1 MYFVYCDNLI
11 MESKQVMLCILPE
24 CAKTCLMTTKVGLF
38 KCFQS
43 LNLLNKGGGGG
54 GGGSYPLFL
63 KFEKRPV
70 S

>member
-11 MESKQVMLCILPE
+11 MESKQVMLCILQE

-38 KCFQS
+38 KCFFQS

-54 GGGSYPLFL
+54 GGGGVTHFS
-63 KFEKRPV
+63 
-70 S
+70 

>member
-1 MYFVYCDNLI
+1 MYLYFVYCDNLI
-11 MESKQVMLCILPE
+11 MESKQFMLCILPE

-38 KCFQS
+38 NCFQS
-43 LNLLNKGGGGG
+43 LNLQNK